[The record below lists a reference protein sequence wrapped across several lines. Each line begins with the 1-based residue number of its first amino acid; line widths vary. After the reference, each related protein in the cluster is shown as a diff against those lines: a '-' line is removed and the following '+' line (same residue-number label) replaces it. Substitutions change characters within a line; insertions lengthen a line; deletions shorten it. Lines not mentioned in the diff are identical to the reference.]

1 MCGIANFMF
10 HTRSALVSGSFPET
24 AWQSC
29 VTRQATQA
37 PWTAWRQMMIRRAM
51 QNGMPVLVVL
61 DFCDI
66 CDVVT
71 IIYMREYEL
80 LWMNLAVLVFI
91 CWM

>member
-1 MCGIANFMF
+1 
-10 HTRSALVSGSFPET
+10 
-24 AWQSC
+24 
-29 VTRQATQA
+29 
-37 PWTAWRQMMIRRAM
+37 MMIRRAM

-91 CWM
+91 C